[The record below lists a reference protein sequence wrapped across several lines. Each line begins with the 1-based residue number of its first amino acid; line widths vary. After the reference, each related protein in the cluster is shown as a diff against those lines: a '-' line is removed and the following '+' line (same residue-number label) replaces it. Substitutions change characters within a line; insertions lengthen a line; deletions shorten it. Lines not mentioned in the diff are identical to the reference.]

1 MIDFGIH
8 DEFEFPIVHGCIAK
22 GAFGNGRA

>member
-1 MIDFGIH
+1 MIDSGIH
-8 DEFEFPIVHGCIAK
+8 DKFEFPIVHGCVAK